1 MHALTFKAQ
10 SEFESTLLKRDGG
23 CVVTGTS
30 PDQCLKSHIVP
41 EAVINVYLH
50 FFLSLTP
57 KARAGMIDGY
67 YVESYDPATAIMLC
81 PDIDRMFNAFQCSAY
96 MGVSSI

>member
-1 MHALTFKAQ
+1 MHALMFKTE
-10 SEFESTLLKRDGG
+10 SEFESILIKRDAG

-41 EAVINVYLH
+41 KAIINVYLQL
-50 FFLSLTP
+50 LSLTP
-57 KARAGMIDGY
+57 KARAGIIDGY

-81 PDIDRMFNAFQCSAY
+81 PDIDRMFDAFQCSAY
-96 MGVSSI
+96 MGASSI

>member
-1 MHALTFKAQ
+1 MHALMFKAQ
-10 SEFESTLLKRDGG
+10 SEFESTLVKRDGG
-23 CVVTGTS
+23 CVITGTS

-41 EAVINVYLH
+41 KAVINVYLH
-50 FFLSLTP
+50 LLSLTP
-57 KARAGMIDGY
+57 KARAGIIDGY

-81 PDIDRMFNAFQCSAY
+81 PDIDKMFNAFQCSAY